1 MSAAA
6 FFYAGTLEVQWQ
18 LLIVVILLFFST
30 LAFFAVLFDD
40 QTSDISEPLLATATI
55 QDEQYTAETGYQNYP
70 DA

>member
-30 LAFFAVLFDD
+30 LSFFTVLFDD
-40 QTSDISEPLLATATI
+40 QPSDIIEPLVTATI
-55 QDEQYTAETGYQNYP
+55 QDDKPDAETGYQNYA

>member
-30 LAFFAVLFDD
+30 LAFFNVLFDD
-40 QTSDISEPLLATATI
+40 QASDLIEPLGTATI
-55 QDEQYTAETGYQNYP
+55 QDDKSDAETGYQSYV